1 MTVPVMPPTP
11 VSTQDAGV
19 AVSAP
24 RFPRTARVRAKA
36 EFSAV
41 FDRGRRTAE
50 PRMALHWLAD
60 AAPARLGLAVSRK
73 VDPHAV
79 GRNRIK
85 RSLREAFRHL
95 RGRLP
100 GGAYVVV
107 ARSGA
112 AQADGAVLREA
123 FERLLQRAGALPPP
137 PPAGTMPPANP
148 LPSDDATRTRG
159 PSQPA

>member
-1 MTVPVMPPTP
+1 MTVAAMPKTP
-11 VSTQDAGV
+11 VSAQDAGV
-19 AVSAP
+19 VVSAP
-24 RFPRTARVRAKA
+24 RFPRAARVRAKA
-36 EFSAV
+36 EFTAV
-41 FDRGRRTAE
+41 FNGGRRTAE

-60 AAPARLGLAVSRK
+60 DAPARLGLAVSRK

-85 RSLREAFRHL
+85 RALRDAFRHL
-95 RGRLP
+95 RARLP

-112 AQADGAVLREA
+112 AQADGAALREA

-137 PPAGTMPPANP
+137 SPAGTMPPATP
-148 LPSDDATRTRG
+148 APSSDQAPR
-159 PSQPA
+159 

>member
-1 MTVPVMPPTP
+1 MTVPAMPTTP
-11 VSTQDAGV
+11 VSAQDAGV
-19 AVSAP
+19 VVCGQ
-24 RFPRTARVRAKA
+24 RFPRVARVRAKA
-36 EFSAV
+36 EFTAV
-41 FDRGRRTAE
+41 FDGGRRTAE

-85 RSLREAFRHL
+85 RNLREAFRHL

-107 ARSGA
+107 ASSGA
-112 AQADGAVLREA
+112 AQTDGAVLREA

-137 PPAGTMPPANP
+137 PAACTMPPANP
-148 LPSDDATRTRG
+148 LPSDDAAPPRG

>member
-1 MTVPVMPPTP
+1 MPHTP
-11 VSTQDAGV
+11 VSAQDAGV
-19 AVSAP
+19 VVSGHT
-24 RFPRTARVRAKA
+24 FPRVARVRAKA
-36 EFSAV
+36 EFTAV
-41 FDRGRRTAE
+41 FDGGRRTAE

-107 ARSGA
+107 ARAGA
-112 AQADGAVLREA
+112 AQADGGALRDA

-137 PPAGTMPPANP
+137 PPACTMPPANP
-148 LPSDDATRTRG
+148 LPSDDAAPARG
-159 PSQPA
+159 PSQPAR